1 MPEPPDLEEREEKS
15 SRFFLATPP
24 GPDGFGDA
32 EADVG
37 AVVLAPE
44 TRFTL
49 IWGHPD
55 VVQLQDQSG
64 ASGNSVW

>member
-1 MPEPPDLEEREEKS
+1 MPDPPDLEDREEKS

-24 GPDGFGDA
+24 SGPDGFGDA

-44 TRFTL
+44 TTRLNLTE
-49 IWGHPD
+49 
-55 VVQLQDQSG
+55 
-64 ASGNSVW
+64 